1 MLDLCCFANMYS
13 AWDEDVE
20 VTWDNVINKLS
31 SYGPIFACNADNI
44 EILSTPHEFYESLVE
59 HASNANDRI
68 LISTLYIGQGDKEQ
82 HLVKT
87 IENTIQNNPNVAVS
101 MIMDC
106 SRSTR
111 NINTHKSSLHTL
123 LPLFN
128 DEYSGNV
135 DIHLFR
141 TPQLRSFW
149 NLFPDRAKE
158 VAGVHHM
165 KAFIFDDTLIISGA
179 NLNETYLNN
188 RQDRY
193 FVFKHCK
200 PMTDHVYNMMN
211 QLTRYCP
218 NVEYDAA
225 ERTFN
230 INMDINKKTYKVDG
244 DGASMQHEIA
254 INVANEPLTWIE
266 FVAKQLM
273 PFTKPNT
280 STNDEAEA
288 AADTY
293 VVMGTQMMDQIR
305 TDSQITSCVL
315 SMPNID
321 LQIGTAYFNM
331 ANAYHQIV
339 MKTYGNMYRTQR
351 GSLQVLTAS
360 EGCNSFYQAP
370 GLAGY
375 VTPLYEHF
383 ATQFENAIQNV
394 HRKHTIDTNDADD
407 NGLFTFYRYNR
418 SNWTYHGKG
427 IWGHI
432 HPQNKQHPFSFTMIG
447 SSNYGERSVHRDSEL
462 NLTVVTKNEL
472 LISRFKTEWQGLIK
486 HTQSQLQPEE
496 ENKSAES
503 TSFVVKLLSGFCRHF
518 M

>member
-1 MLDLCCFANMYS
+1 MYS
-13 AWDEDVE
+13 VWDPDVE

-31 SYGPIFACNADNI
+31 SYGPIFACNARNI

-59 HASNANDRI
+59 HASNANHRI

-82 HLVKT
+82 HLVNT
-87 IENTIQNNPNVAVS
+87 IKNTIQNNPNVTVS

-111 NINTHKSSLHTL
+111 NMDTHESSLHTL

-128 DEYSGNV
+128 EDYTRNV
-135 DIHLFR
+135 NIHLFR
-141 TPQLRSFW
+141 TPLLRSFW
-149 NLFPDRAKE
+149 NLFPERAKE
-158 VAGVHHM
+158 VAGVHHI

-193 FVFKHCK
+193 YVFKHCK
-200 PMTDHVYNMMN
+200 QMTNHVHKMMA

-218 NVEYDAA
+218 KVEYDTTQK
-225 ERTFN
+225 TFK
-230 INMDINKKTYKVDG
+230 INM
-244 DGASMQHEIA
+244 
-254 INVANEPLTWIE
+254 NVNTNEEHQSTIDAANEPVSWIE
-266 FVAKQLM
+266 FVAQQLRA
-273 PFTKPNT
+273 FTEPNANDA
-280 STNDEAEA
+280 TNGS
-288 AADTY
+288 ADTY
-293 VVMGTQMMDQIR
+293 VVMGAQMMDKIQ

-360 EGCNSFYQAP
+360 ERCNSFYKAP